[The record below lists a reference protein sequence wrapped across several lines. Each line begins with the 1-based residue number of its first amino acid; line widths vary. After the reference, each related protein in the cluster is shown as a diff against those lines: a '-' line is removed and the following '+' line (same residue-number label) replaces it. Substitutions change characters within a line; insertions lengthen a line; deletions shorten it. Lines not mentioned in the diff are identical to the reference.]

1 MTVTVTVTM
10 TITVILEGREE
21 EKRAS
26 KQANLRRVRGCEG
39 ARVRVCLCA
48 RVVLRCEGRRARRTI
63 PTSR

>member
-1 MTVTVTVTM
+1 MTVTVTVTVTVTM

-39 ARVRVCLCA
+39 AS
-48 RVVLRCEGRRARRTI
+48 VLMRESSA
-63 PTSR
+63 

>member
-1 MTVTVTVTM
+1 MTVTVTVTVTM

-39 ARVRVCLCA
+39 AS
-48 RVVLRCEGRRARRTI
+48 VLMRESSA
-63 PTSR
+63 